1 MFMVKISKSINK
13 WDQMENNNK
22 AKQNTQ
28 RQKTPPLLITSSLSA
43 SPLHLS
49 STLLA
54 LGPFLLPTS
63 ALEPILRHPL
73 FWESPFYPRS
83 WTRSQSTSVA
93 TSFSSGLAGF
103 SKDRD
108 SVPST
113 QPHLAQRKDTAD
125 THRMSSGVTGGDCDH
140 SQFPTLS
147 LSQLSVPNPGES
159 VWCHKRLWG

>member
-1 MFMVKISKSINK
+1 MRPNGEQQQGKTKHPK
-13 WDQMENNNK
+13 AENPST
-22 AKQNTQ
+22 AHHLLPF
-28 RQKTPPLLITSSLSA
+28 RFTPPSLLHAPSPRTFPPPYLSFGAYTQASSL
-43 SPLHLS
+43 
-49 STLLA
+49 
-54 LGPFLLPTS
+54 LGVPFL
-63 ALEPILRHPL
+63 
-73 FWESPFYPRS
+73 
-83 WTRSQSTSVA
+83 STFLNEIPVNSVA

-159 VWCHKRLWG
+159 VWCHKRL